1 MAKTETIQ
9 MVVLEHDVILGS
21 SYVLKDVEVE
31 IEEGIEVSD
40 DTIAQYP

>member
-1 MAKTETIQ
+1 MKKTETIQ

-31 IEEGIEVSD
+31 IEE
-40 DTIAQYP
+40 DTDVLEDTAEQNA

>member
-1 MAKTETIQ
+1 MKKTETIQ

-31 IEEGIEVSD
+31 IEEDTEVLE
-40 DTIAQYP
+40 DTAEQNA